1 MDANDAELF
10 NDSLGRCLKTPEFL
24 DRFYELF
31 LASSEEVARKFAH
44 TDFRVQVRMLKG
56 SLYLMMLASSGTS
69 ETLSDLERVA
79 RLHGRTGMDI
89 RPELYD
95 LWLDCLLQ
103 AVQQFDPLFDAEVEK
118 VWRLGL
124 APGIAFMKS
133 RY

>member
-1 MDANDAELF
+1 MDAKDAELF
-10 NDSLGRCLKTPEFL
+10 NDSLGRCSRTPEFL

-31 LASSEEVARKFAH
+31 LASSDEVAGKFAH

-56 SLYLMMLASSGTS
+56 SLYLMMLASSDA
-69 ETLSDLERVA
+69 LQMPSDLERIA
-79 RLHGRTGMDI
+79 RLHSRTGMDI

-103 AVQQFDPLFDAEVEK
+103 AVQQFDPLFDEDVER

-124 APGIAFMKS
+124 GPGIAFMKS
-133 RY
+133 SY